1 MDPCF
6 VVVGGG
12 LAGATAALTLR
23 TSGFDGRV
31 VVVCEEE
38 HAPYSRPLLSKA
50 VVRGEVAP
58 ERTQLRPQRL
68 WDSKDIELV
77 LGRAAVALDP
87 AGHEVTLADGE
98 RLHYD
103 KVLLATGGRA
113 RLLPGTEAL
122 PGVHTLRT
130 VDDSVAIRELLGA
143 GRSLAVIG
151 AGFVGAE
158 LAASAATMGTAVT
171 VFEAAP
177 VPLARLLPPA
187 LGEIYARVHRD
198 RGVTIRTNT
207 GIGRIKA
214 KPSGLRVIDAQGGV
228 SAADAVVVAIGLAP
242 DVSLAERA
250 GLAIGD
256 GVLVD
261 EYCRTSAPD
270 VYAAGDIANHP
281 NPFLGRRVRMEH
293 WQNAQHQGVAAARN
307 MLGADEPFAEVPWV
321 WSDQY
326 DVNLQITGLPE
337 PDDEV
342 VLRGDVD
349 SLDFTALLLRGREL
363 VAAVG
368 VNRAGDVR
376 AVRKLIAARVSPT
389 REQLVDADLDLA
401 TLDPRAATVA

>member
-68 WDSKDIELV
+68 WDGKDIELA

-87 AGHEVTLADGE
+87 
-98 RLHYD
+98 
-103 KVLLATGGRA
+103 
-113 RLLPGTEAL
+113 
-122 PGVHTLRT
+122 
-130 VDDSVAIRELLGA
+130 DDSVAIRELLGA

-158 LAASAATMGTAVT
+158 LAASAATLGTAVT

-198 RGVTIRTNT
+198 RGVTIRTGT
-207 GIGRIKA
+207 GIGRIEA
-214 KPSGLRVIDAQGGV
+214 ESSGLRVIDAQGEV

-242 DVSLAERA
+242 EVSLAERA

-293 WQNAQHQGVAAARN
+293 WQNAQHQGATAARN

-337 PDDEV
+337 PGDEV

-349 SLDFTALLLRGREL
+349 SLDFTALLLRGGEL
-363 VAAVG
+363 AAAVG

-376 AVRKLIAARVSPT
+376 AARKLIAARVSPT
-389 REQLVDADLDLA
+389 REQLADADLDLVA
-401 TLDPRAATVA
+401 LDPSAATVA